1 MEKNRIVRIDTSP
14 AGAPS
19 NFRDATIMSGIDV
32 AGTNY
37 AVYTIGRNNDEDNL
51 FVAKLIKDNDGTDKM
66 VDIETDDEKQKLGAI
81 VRGLVEFSV
90 KNDADKATGEV
101 ELPSGEKIKLV
112 DVVVNKDQKL
122 DINKTYIAT
131 MKKAVTKVGNDFFQI
146 ENAKPVV
153 ESVLDEPIVA
163 SESVLPEVPAAP
175 AAETV
180 PTPESVLPEAPVVPE
195 APIVEAAPA
204 VPETPVVPEAPV
216 VEPIP
221 VVEPAPAAEAAPVAE
236 PILPE
241 TPTVEAAPVVP
252 ETPVVPEA
260 PVAEPTPAVE
270 PILPEAPAVEAA
282 PVVPETPVVPEAPVV
297 EPTPVAEA
305 APAASVAAESNAV
318 VFDASTESN
327 LNAALHEASDSATI
341 PVQDVEP
348 IREFGVDTPVAGTA
362 PVQTPLPEQ
371 TVVQP
376 DGAGN
381 KAGFANNK
389 FFMVIAIAFFLASCV
404 FLGYEVFRYFK
415 IVG

>member
-153 ESVLDEPIVA
+153 ESVLDEPVVA
-163 SESVLPEVPAAP
+163 SEP
-175 AAETV
+175 
-180 PTPESVLPEAPVVPE
+180 VLPEAPVVPE
-195 APIVEAAPA
+195 APTVEAAPA
-204 VPETPVVPEAPV
+204 
-216 VEPIP
+216 
-221 VVEPAPAAEAAPVAE
+221 
-236 PILPE
+236 
-241 TPTVEAAPVVP
+241 
-252 ETPVVPEA
+252 
-260 PVAEPTPAVE
+260 
-270 PILPEAPAVEAA
+270 
-282 PVVPETPVVPEAPVV
+282 VPETPVVPEAPVV

-305 APAASVAAESNAV
+305 APAAPVAAESNAV

-348 IREFGVDTPVAGTA
+348 IREFGVDAPVAGTA

>member
-153 ESVLDEPIVA
+153 ESVLDEPVVA
-163 SESVLPEVPAAP
+163 SEP
-175 AAETV
+175 
-180 PTPESVLPEAPVVPE
+180 VLPEAPVVPE
-195 APIVEAAPA
+195 APTVEAAPA
-204 VPETPVVPEAPV
+204 VPETPVVPEVPV

-241 TPTVEAAPVVP
+241 TPTVEAAPIVP
-252 ETPVVPEA
+252 ETPVVPEV

-305 APAASVAAESNAV
+305 APAAPVAAESNAV

-348 IREFGVDTPVAGTA
+348 IREFGVDAPVAGTA